1 MSYKP
6 ESRQAG
12 ETTTSDRLI
21 PLSLV
26 SVVSDDTTLTAES
39 EEELK
44 SLSMRVKE
52 ERRVRVSLKIKKK
65 KKINVRSWHPAPL
78 LHGKYKGERRK

>member
-52 ERRVRVSLKIKKK
+52 KSERADLQLNVKKK
-65 KKINVRSWHPAPL
+65 LRSWHLAPF
-78 LHGKYKGERRK
+78 

>member
-52 ERRVRVSLKIKKK
+52 KSERADLQLNVKKK
-65 KKINVRSWHPAPL
+65 TKIMASGPIIAWQMEKRW
-78 LHGKYKGERRK
+78 K